1 MNIIFKNNYFFL
13 IALGAVPAALL
24 RWQIND
30 MFIVN
35 IIGCFLL
42 GFINELA
49 ISREYKLIYG
59 FGFCGSLTTF
69 SGWSFQLFELINKGL
84 YKLFFLNSVLMV
96 LIGFFAICLG
106 DLFTKKVINLVK

>member
-30 MFIVN
+30 NFIVN

-42 GFINELA
+42 GFINSLA

-69 SGWSFQLFELINKGL
+69 SGWSSQLFKLISQGS
-84 YKLFFLNSVLMV
+84 YKMFFLNSIMLVI
-96 LIGFFAICLG
+96 IGILSVGLG
-106 DLFTKKVINLVK
+106 DWIAKKIRT